1 MLGYEKLYGEEFVHR
16 DDALEYAMEKCG
28 VVAIDDTAP
37 EAEEFK
43 EMLVEWYFSDWV
55 EVDD

>member
-1 MLGYEKLYGEEFVHR
+1 MIGYEKMYSKEFVSV

-28 VVAIDDTAP
+28 VVEIDDTAP
-37 EAEEFK
+37 EADDFK

-55 EVDD
+55 EVDE